1 MSLTLVKLQ
10 EVARRRFRAIPARFW
25 AFWLMLLCLAV
36 PVAAITRSVD
46 LVHVSDTDGFSR
58 LLITNQ
64 LKPASLVEQAGL
76 ELGESD
82 RIYYTAYNGDL
93 ASLSIQRAF
102 TVNIEADGRSVPV
115 RLTEG
120 SVKDALQ
127 KAGVSMGEYDYTVP
141 GYSAQL
147 AEGDVIRVHRVYYT
161 ETVEYRAIPYET
173 EYQQT
178 SLFCRKPRKTITT
191 QKGQD
196 GELAITTR
204 ERWVDGELERV
215 QIARMETIREPRPE
229 IVKTYGARVPVSPLT
244 GPDGTTNKPSAYSR
258 VLTGRATGYSSK
270 GGKGSS
276 GLGLGYGTVAVDPSV
291 IPYGTLLYIEST
303 DGKFVYGYALAT
315 DTGTAMREG
324 HALVDLYY
332 ETYAESVANG
342 VFQVNVYVVG

>member
-10 EVARRRFRAIPARFW
+10 EAARRRFRAISARFW

-36 PVAAITRSVD
+36 PVLLFTRSVD

-82 RIYYTAYNGDL
+82 RIHYTAYNGDL
-93 ASLSIQRAF
+93 ASLSVQRAF
-102 TVNIEADGRSVPV
+102 TVTIEADGRSVQV
-115 RLTEG
+115 RMTEG

-127 KAGVSMGEYDYTVP
+127 KAGVSMGEHDYTVP
-141 GYSAQL
+141 GHAAAL
-147 AEGDVIRVHRVYYT
+147 AEGDVIRVHRVSYV
-161 ETVEYRAIPYET
+161 ETVEYRSVPYQT
-173 EYQQT
+173 EYVQT
-178 SLFCRKPRKTITT
+178 SLFCRKPGKTITT
-191 QKGQD
+191 QKGQE
-196 GELAITTR
+196 GELAITTQ
-204 ERWVDGELERV
+204 ERWVDGKLETTRITSV
-215 QIARMETIREPRPE
+215 ETTREPRTE
-229 IVKTYGARVPVSPLT
+229 IVKTYGERVPVSSLT
-244 GPDGTTNKPSAYSR
+244 GPDGTTNKPESYTR

-303 DGKFVYGYALAT
+303 DGRFVYGYAIAT

-324 HALVDLYY
+324 HVLVDLYY

-342 VFQVNVYVVG
+342 VFRVNVYVVG